1 MENHEKIMENH
12 GKIMEFD
19 SGKLLGTLQVLLK
32 RGSNCLIKSMPS
44 VCQRFAH
51 L

>member
-19 SGKLLGTLQVLLK
+19 SKKLLGTLGCNRLSL
-32 RGSNCLIKSMPS
+32 
-44 VCQRFAH
+44 
-51 L
+51 